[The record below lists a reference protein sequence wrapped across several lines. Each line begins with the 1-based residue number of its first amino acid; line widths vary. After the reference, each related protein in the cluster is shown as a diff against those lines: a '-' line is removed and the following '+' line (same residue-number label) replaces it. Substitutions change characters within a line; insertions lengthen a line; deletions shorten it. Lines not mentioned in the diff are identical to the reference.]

1 MNELNS
7 GNYKNSEKL
16 FNSLLRLLKTMKG
29 NPKIVSIRNLTF
41 NNLSCVYKR
50 TGKVKEAQK
59 LLEKA
64 LKLEE
69 EDSEI
74 VPYNIDLNVSD
85 LHSKKFG
92 ISD

>member
-1 MNELNS
+1 
-7 GNYKNSEKL
+7 
-16 FNSLLRLLKTMKG
+16 MKG